1 WVGRTGGA
9 SGTSVEARRKHP
21 AIAGAQLNTL
31 LCRRLPVDH
40 LSAIIRANFG
50 SPEES
55 KGSQHPEHIEGY
67 VVAVRPDTQLGIVIK
82 ISIRTEL
89 IAIVCAGRIRGLR
102 DGDALV
108 VSARERELSH
118 HPSVCGLIVLDY
130 RITIITGF
138 TRSAEPAPQSVPRC
152 RTVDHVAGG
161 FIKHSER
168 QVDPLYVLRGT
179 YRAVGVRWSYVDVVT
194 GEPFA
199 DSFEIKSRSDS
210 DVDSRSCE

>member
-1 WVGRTGGA
+1 
-9 SGTSVEARRKHP
+9 
-21 AIAGAQLNTL
+21 
-31 LCRRLPVDH
+31 
-40 LSAIIRANFG
+40 
-50 SPEES
+50 
-55 KGSQHPEHIEGY
+55 
-67 VVAVRPDTQLGIVIK
+67 LGIVIK

-210 DVDSRSCE
+210 DVDSRSCERLQRGVFSVFAPNFLKISKRFFFPTFFCFERSNVTQWTREILPNRATNFRRTLCGFVV